1 MPSAR
6 DLVYGEL
13 RRRLMSGAFL
23 PGQRLREEH
32 IASELAVSRTPVR
45 NAIERLA
52 AEGLVKRDGRRGTVV
67 LGWSDRDINE
77 AFELRLLLEPYA
89 ARVAAVQATAAQ
101 IDALEDLNQKML
113 VAVESH
119 GPNEPNEPDDLAGL
133 AESGESGESGESV
146 ESAGE
151 DRVARIQYYNNRFH
165 HALIEAAQSARVRAL
180 VDNLLDMPIIIG
192 SFYFYTRED
201 MLRSVEHH
209 RQIIAALR
217 ARDPACA
224 EAAMR
229 LHLTATYLLF
239 RGQRNAAAKQ
249 AAAIDN
255 DAPMT

>member
-6 DLVYGEL
+6 DLVYAEL

-67 LGWSDRDINE
+67 LGWSDRDIND

-89 ARVAAVQATAAQ
+89 ARAAAARASAAQ
-101 IDALEDLNQKML
+101 IDALEDLNTRML
-113 VAVESH
+113 RAIES
-119 GPNEPNEPDDLAGL
+119 DDP
-133 AESGESGESGESV
+133 
-146 ESAGE
+146 
-151 DRVARIQYYNNRFH
+151 DRVDKVQYYNNRFH
-165 HALIEAAQSARVRAL
+165 HALIEAAQSARVRAV
-180 VDNLLDMPIIIG
+180 VDDLLDLPIIIG
-192 SFYFYTRED
+192 SFYFYSRED

-217 ARDPACA
+217 ACDPACA

-229 LHLTATYLLF
+229 LHLAATHLLF
-239 RGQRNAAAKQ
+239 RGQRKTAARAAAG
-249 AAAIDN
+249 
-255 DAPMT
+255 TEETS

>member
-13 RRRLMSGAFL
+13 RRRLMAGAFL

-32 IASELAVSRTPVR
+32 IASELSVSRTPVR

-52 AEGLVKRDGRRGTVV
+52 ADGLVKRDGRRGTVV
-67 LGWSDRDINE
+67 LGWLDRDINE

-89 ARVAAVQATAAQ
+89 ARAAAMRATPEQ
-101 IDALEDLNQKML
+101 IDLLEQMNERML
-113 VAVESH
+113 RAVES
-119 GPNEPNEPDDLAGL
+119 DDPEHVDQVQQL
-133 AESGESGESGESV
+133 
-146 ESAGE
+146 
-151 DRVARIQYYNNRFH
+151 NNRFH

-180 VDNLLDMPIIIG
+180 VENLLDMPIIIG
-192 SFYFYTRED
+192 SFYFYSRED

-209 RQIIAALR
+209 RQIIEALR

-229 LHLTATYLLF
+229 LHLTATHLLF
-239 RGQRNAAAKQ
+239 RNHRKTAAQ
-249 AAAIDN
+249 ATQATQAEEGG
-255 DAPMT
+255 

>member
-6 DLVYGEL
+6 DLVYAEL

-67 LGWSDRDINE
+67 LGWSDRDIND

-89 ARVAAVQATAAQ
+89 ARAAAARASAAQ
-101 IDALEDLNQKML
+101 IDALEELNTQML
-113 VAVESH
+113 RAIESED
-119 GPNEPNEPDDLAGL
+119 P
-133 AESGESGESGESV
+133 
-146 ESAGE
+146 
-151 DRVARIQYYNNRFH
+151 DRVDKVQYYNNRFH
-165 HALIEAAQSARVRAL
+165 HALIEAAQSARVRAV
-180 VDNLLDMPIIIG
+180 VDDLLDLPIIIG
-192 SFYFYTRED
+192 SFYFYSRED

-217 ARDPACA
+217 ACDPACA

-229 LHLTATYLLF
+229 LHLAATHLLF
-239 RGQRNAAAKQ
+239 RGQRKTAARAAAG
-249 AAAIDN
+249 
-255 DAPMT
+255 TEETS

>member
-89 ARVAAVQATAAQ
+89 ARVAAVQATPAQ
-101 IDALEDLNQKML
+101 IDALEDLNQGML
-113 VAVESH
+113 EAVESYDPQQPGGLDES
-119 GPNEPNEPDDLAGL
+119 GPL
-133 AESGESGESGESV
+133 AES
-146 ESAGE
+146 AGD

-180 VDNLLDMPIIIG
+180 VDNLLDMPITIG

-217 ARDPACA
+217 ASDPACA

-229 LHLTATYLLF
+229 LHLTATHLLF
-239 RGQRNAAAKQ
+239 RRQRNTPAHPGAPA
-249 AAAIDN
+249 DS